1 MRSLSRFPF
10 LTTAAMVLTG
20 LLLVVLAPARDA
32 QAGIAG
38 TAHDLSAQGWGTTQI
53 CIFCHTP
60 HNAQAVPGAPLWNHA
75 VTVATFSA
83 YTSATLNAVV
93 GQPTGTSKLCLS
105 CHDGTVA
112 LDSYGGNAGTHFMDP
127 GGAKLGTDLTNDHP
141 ISFTY
146 DAALAT
152 SDGGLKSPV
161 SDKYVDAA
169 SILPLFGAQMQCA
182 TCHSVHDNSKG
193 KFLRMLNNGSALCLA
208 CHLK

>member
-1 MRSLSRFPF
+1 MSSFRRFPI
-10 LTTAAMVLTG
+10 LTATAIALGG
-20 LLLVVLAPARDA
+20 LLLAVLAPTRDA

-38 TAHDLSAQGWGTTQI
+38 TAHDLSSAGWGTTQI

-60 HNAQAVPGAPLWNHA
+60 HNAQAVPGAPLWNHG
-75 VTVATFSA
+75 VTVATFSTYA
-83 YTSATLNAVV
+83 SSTLNAIV
-93 GQPTGTSKLCLS
+93 GQPTGASKLCLS

-127 GGAKLGTDLTNDHP
+127 GGSKLGTDLSNDHP

-152 SDGGLKSPV
+152 SDGGLKTPV
-161 SDKYVDAA
+161 SDKFVDAA
-169 SILPLFGAQMQCA
+169 SILPLYSAQMQCA

-193 KFLRMLNNGSALCLA
+193 KFLRMLNTGSALCLG
-208 CHLK
+208 CHNK